1 MGTYGKGGAMGAH
14 LSPVTSLPSF
24 LLGMKD
30 RAPASTEWS
39 IWSDSYI
46 RLTMILAAPPSEDST
61 LAAMKLAEMAEQAF
75 KFMEHQRSEST
86 QPNYQPRWLT
96 LYSDVVF
103 GRRRTG
109 SWEPSILPRF
119 LSRLICLI
127 LGSLAVNAIIV

>member
-61 LAAMKLAEMAEQAF
+61 LTAMKLAEMAEQAF

-96 LYSDVVF
+96 LYSEFPTSSLGGVAREV
-103 GRRRTG
+103 GNH
-109 SWEPSILPRF
+109 PS
-119 LSRLICLI
+119 
-127 LGSLAVNAIIV
+127 SLASSLASYVSSSAPLP